1 MKSVNPS
8 VIGVV
13 TVITM
18 DTMKNAFAVA
28 AGKKTR
34 RELADELVKEMFVS
48 ASSLLMGGLVQGI
61 MVEMPVLGFMLGSF
75 VGSVVGS
82 FAYSVGYNAVLSFC
96 VDTGFTMF
104 GLVDQDY
111 TLPDE
116 ALKQIGV
123 DVFNYDKFD
132 YQKFEY
138 DQFQFDK
145 FEIDKFE
152 PDTIDI
158 VFLRRGVIGV
168 RQIGYV

>member
-8 VIGVV
+8 VVGVI

-18 DTMKNAFAVA
+18 DTMKNSFAVA
-28 AGKKTR
+28 TGQKTR
-34 RELADELVKEMFVS
+34 RALADELIKEMFVS

-82 FAYSVGYNAVLSFC
+82 FTHSVGYNTILSFC

-111 TLPDE
+111 TLPDDIPD
-116 ALKQIGV
+116 QIGI

-132 YQKFEY
+132 YSKFEH
-138 DQFQFDK
+138 DQFQFDR
-145 FEIDKFE
+145 FEIEEFK
-152 PDTIDI
+152 PDVINI
-158 VFLRRGVIGV
+158 VFLQRGVIGV
-168 RQIGYV
+168 RQVGFV